1 MDKIPEIFTRVM
13 RFAGKQRNQV
23 SNPCM
28 SARECIQLADYV
40 EYLLETSSDTEKVK
54 NDQLRENIKEYFIRL
69 DTLRTKNRVI
79 DQVKLTLQ
87 EHKIKELLQDN
98 INA

>member
-1 MDKIPEIFTRVM
+1 MVKIPEIFVRVM

-23 SNPCM
+23 SNPCI

-40 EYLLETSSDTEKVK
+40 EYLLETNTSTNKDTSLQEAV
-54 NDQLRENIKEYFIRL
+54 EEYFIRL

-87 EHKIKELLQDN
+87 ENRVKELLQSN
-98 INA
+98 TEIKT

>member
-1 MDKIPEIFTRVM
+1 MDKIPEIFTRIM

-23 SNPCM
+23 SNPCI

-40 EYLLETSSDTEKVK
+40 EYLLETSTNKDTSLQEAV
-54 NDQLRENIKEYFIRL
+54 EEYFIRL

-87 EHKIKELLQDN
+87 EHKVKELLQSN
-98 INA
+98 T